1 MTLTLSATC
10 FAIALADQR
19 GTLRLIERTSRFGD
33 TFIAIADERG
43 TIEIAEDRAT
53 AEARIKTLRVRAAA

>member
-1 MTLTLSATC
+1 MAVSLSSAC
-10 FAIALADQR
+10 LSIALADER

-43 TIEIAEDRAT
+43 TIEIADDMA
-53 AEARIKTLRVRAAA
+53 AAQARIAAIRVRAAA